1 MEWLNYHHLFY
12 FWRTARCGSIAK
24 AAEEL
29 RLSPPTLSAQVR
41 QLEAALGETLF
52 SREGR
57 RLVLTDVGRVALGY
71 AEEIFTRGREMVDTV
86 KGRSAAPT
94 RLVVGISDFLPKL
107 VAWRLLQPALAGS
120 GVRVVCRENSHE
132 RLLAALAVHEL
143 DVVLSDSPAS
153 SALGVRAHNHPLG
166 ECGLSFFA
174 APALARTLR
183 GKPPKCLDGAPMLM
197 PTDVAVLRHSLD
209 GWFIR
214 HDIHPRVVGEFDD
227 RALLMTFGQAG
238 AGVFAAP
245 SVIEA
250 EVIKQHRVR
259 LLGRTNEIRERYFA
273 ISADRRLKHPAVAAL
288 TTAAR
293 HAMFGE
299 AVGATLAAD

>member
-41 QLEAALGETLF
+41 QLEAALGEPLF

-57 RLVLTDVGRVALGY
+57 RMLLTDVGRVVLGY
-71 AEEIFTRGREMVDTV
+71 AEEIFMRGREMVDTV

-107 VAWRLLQPALAGS
+107 VAWRLLQPALAGT
-120 GVRVVCRENSHE
+120 GVRVVCRENSHD

-174 APALARTLR
+174 APALAKTLR

-245 SVIEA
+245 SVIET

-259 LLGRTNEIRERYFA
+259 VLGRTSEIRERYFA
-273 ISADRRLKHPAVAAL
+273 ISADRRLRHPAVAAL

-299 AVGATLAAD
+299 VAGATLPTV